1 MDEDNGRRVVGGCGI
16 VSGRE
21 SALAVKDASNCEDRG
36 GHYCKKLSCNTR
48 LKSIKSNQLVCSD
61 RDRPSSSSFRP
72 KSGKAVIGSSSK
84 TYSATT
90 DARKPRGKFH
100 DPPSHKETVS
110 SGLNPEEERVVQEPN
125 ASTSMVQLR
134 VLEDE
139 NIESVVFNGCSVD
152 SELGNYPAAPNA
164 RAQKQKCPRNHVAS
178 QGSSTPSFACRTIGQ
193 ASKVASGHS
202 QCSKATRYGLRNLRC
217 TSISDVISSSSS
229 SNLSHSRIKRGP
241 DGECSS
247 SAREKIASSSS
258 SASSGN
264 QMNSLS
270 APSISLSER
279 PSFRPAS
286 RRTRY
291 WPPNADGV
299 ASVRTQRTT
308 NGEAMSSIAEC
319 SHGSGLLPPE
329 APVLI
334 PDLPQT
340 ELSIRE
346 RSAPGTSQQ
355 AAAELPNTHLNS
367 TRRSFSRNDDI
378 HTGPVLYLD
387 EGGGGSFSRFSTS
400 QDGIQRF
407 NVDGITEVL
416 LALERIQHD
425 EELTYEQLLVLE
437 ANLFLG
443 GLTLHDQH
451 RDMRLDIDNMSY
463 EELLALGE
471 KMGTVSTALTDE
483 ELSKCIKKIC
493 FRAAPPEA
501 GSVGHGNEDDVKC
514 SICQEEYADGDEVG
528 KLRCD
533 HRYHVACLYQWLRL
547 KNWCPICK
555 ADAATP

>member
-1 MDEDNGRRVVGGCGI
+1 MDEDNGRRVDGGCSV
-16 VSGRE
+16 VSGRG

-36 GHYCKKLSCNTR
+36 GHYCKRPSCNTR
-48 LKSIKSNQLVCSD
+48 LKSIKSNHQLVSSD
-61 RDRPSSSSFRP
+61 RDGPSSSSFRP

-100 DPPSHKETVS
+100 DSSPHKETVS

-125 ASTSMVQLR
+125 TSTSRVQLR
-134 VLEDE
+134 VLEDD

-152 SELGNYPAAPNA
+152 SELGNYPAALNA
-164 RAQKQKCPRNHVAS
+164 RTQKQKCLGNHAAS
-178 QGSSTPSFACRTIGQ
+178 QGSSTPSFARRGIGQ
-193 ASKVASGHS
+193 ASKVTSSHS

-229 SNLSHSRIKRGP
+229 SHSSHSKIKRGP

-258 SASSGN
+258 SAVSSGS

-270 APSISLSER
+270 APSLSLSER
-279 PSFRPAS
+279 PISRPAS

-291 WPPNADGV
+291 WPPSADGV
-299 ASVRTQRTT
+299 ASVRTRRTT
-308 NGEAMSSIAEC
+308 NGEAMSSISEH
-319 SHGSGLLPPE
+319 SHGSGLSPPE
-329 APVLI
+329 APVLV

-340 ELSIRE
+340 ELPIRE
-346 RSAPGTSQQ
+346 RSSHGTSQQ
-355 AAAELPNTHLNS
+355 AAAELPNTRPNS
-367 TRRSFSRNDDI
+367 TRRSFSRNEDI

-387 EGGGGSFSRFSTS
+387 DRAGGSFSRFSTS
-400 QDGIQRF
+400 QDGVQRF

-416 LALERIQHD
+416 LALERIQRD
-425 EELTYEQLLVLE
+425 DELTYEQLLVLE
-437 ANLFLG
+437 ANLFIG

-483 ELSKCIKKIC
+483 ELSKCLKKSC

-514 SICQEEYADGDEVG
+514 SICQETMY
-528 KLRCD
+528 
-533 HRYHVACLYQWLRL
+533 
-547 KNWCPICK
+547 IIS
-555 ADAATP
+555 T